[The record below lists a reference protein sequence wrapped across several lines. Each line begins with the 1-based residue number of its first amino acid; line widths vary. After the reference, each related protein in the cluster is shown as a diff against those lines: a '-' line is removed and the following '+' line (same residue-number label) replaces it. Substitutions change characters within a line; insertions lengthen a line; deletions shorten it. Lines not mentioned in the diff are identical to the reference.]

1 MFKANVRR
9 ILIRLTFGK
18 IKFSKG
24 GVDEMKNNGFL
35 IKLLFVY
42 IYRKLSMVVKAN
54 IFKLGLHCFAVLFMF
69 SVILYACVFGK
80 ILKQENGDILWFRV
94 ILLSV
99 FLCFLLVLTFHLLR
113 MIFHFKAILIL
124 NNGVISDFTYL
135 IKFPREIKVI
145 DIKKINFYSGYRG
158 IASYEFRTQNGKFYI
173 SALYFK
179 KEILEEFKE
188 KVLEEIDKYS
198 R

>member
-1 MFKANVRR
+1 
-9 ILIRLTFGK
+9 
-18 IKFSKG
+18 
-24 GVDEMKNNGFL
+24 
-35 IKLLFVY
+35 
-42 IYRKLSMVVKAN
+42 MVVKAN
-54 IFKLGLHCFAVLFMF
+54 LFKLWLHCSAGLFMF

-99 FLCFLLVLTFHLLR
+99 FLCYLLVLTIHLLR
-113 MIFHFKAILIL
+113 MIIHFKAILIL

-135 IKFPREIKVI
+135 LKFPREIKVI

-179 KEILEEFKE
+179 KEILEEFKDR
-188 KVLEEIDKYS
+188 VLEEIDKYS
-198 R
+198 MQIE

>member
-1 MFKANVRR
+1 
-9 ILIRLTFGK
+9 
-18 IKFSKG
+18 
-24 GVDEMKNNGFL
+24 
-35 IKLLFVY
+35 
-42 IYRKLSMVVKAN
+42 MVVKAN
-54 IFKLGLHCFAVLFMF
+54 IFKLGLHCFAGLFMF

-80 ILKQENGDILWFRV
+80 ILKHANGELLWFRV

-99 FLCFLLVLTFHLLR
+99 FLCFLLVLTIHLIR

-188 KVLEEIDKYS
+188 RVLEEIDKYS
-198 R
+198 KQIE